1 MFLKE
6 LKKFSYENWWVFIL
20 LFSALLIV
28 WITNNWNLI
37 EILFLF
43 LANLIAN
50 LFIMVMQNNYS
61 NKKNKIWS
69 TYHILATSIFALIS
83 IYWLIY
89 LDQYQY
95 LIWQITYWLAA
106 IKAFTFYNYSKDLK
120 FLSEK
125 TFILINLLLF
135 IIFIKYIDYKNFQI
149 LQAIWFSLITTW
161 LVSINDNLRYWLNI
175 IWIFSLIL
183 WSLWWV
189 IYSFNYWNLDWI
201 ALWFFILTL
210 TVFIYYI
217 KLIKKYI

>member
-95 LIWQITYWLAA
+95 IIWQITYWLAA